1 MRRDIELNSLALK
14 TRKMFGVDSFAP
26 VDIFASINGWRDQKI
41 TIVYYPLSSRISGMC
56 TRVKDDTVI
65 CVNSGTS
72 YGRQRFTLAH
82 ELYHI
87 LYEENMKRVIC
98 DMSMSNDRSDS
109 EREADRFAAY
119 LLIPYD
125 ALHQYAENRKRW
137 TIYDVIEAE
146 QFFQISHQAMLMRLF
161 AEEYIDQKQLEE
173 YQKIRVTAEAL
184 RMGYGCE
191 LYRPSPENKRYF
203 TTGEYIRKVE
213 MLADREL
220 ISNGKKEEMLL
231 DAFKPDIVYG
241 SDEEGMCLN
250 D

>member
-1 MRRDIELNSLALK
+1 MKRDIELNSLALR
-14 TRKMFGVDSFAP
+14 TRKMFGADSYAP
-26 VDIFASINGWRDQKI
+26 IDIFASVNGWREKKI

-56 TRVKDDTVI
+56 TRVKGDTIV

-87 LYEENMKRVIC
+87 LYEENMQRVIC
-98 DMSMSNDRSDS
+98 DMSMSDDRSES

-119 LLIPYD
+119 LLMPYD
-125 ALHQYAENRKRW
+125 ALRQYADDRSRW
-137 TIYDVIEAE
+137 NIYDVIEAE
-146 QFFQISHQAMLMRLF
+146 QFFQISHQAMLLRLF
-161 AEEYIDQKQLEE
+161 LEEYIDKKQLEE
-173 YQKIRVTAEAL
+173 YQKVRVTSEAL
-184 RMGYGCE
+184 RMGYSGE
-191 LYRPSPENKRYF
+191 LYSPSPENRRYF

-213 MLADREL
+213 ILSDRDL

-231 DAFKPDIVYG
+231 DAFRTDIVYG
-241 SDEEGMCLN
+241 ADEEGMCLN

>member
-14 TRKMFGVDSFAP
+14 TRKLFGVDSYAP
-26 VDIFASINGWRDQKI
+26 IDIFACVNNWKAQKV

-65 CVNSGTS
+65 CINSGTS

-87 LYEENMKRVIC
+87 LYEENMQRVIC
-98 DMSMSNDRSDS
+98 DMSMGDDRNDS
-109 EREADRFAAY
+109 EREADRFATY
-119 LLIPYD
+119 LLMPYD
-125 ALHQYAENRKRW
+125 ALHQYAEDRKRW

-146 QFFQISHQAMLMRLF
+146 QFFQISHQAMLLRLF
-161 AEEYIDQKQLEE
+161 LEECIDKKQLEE
-173 YQKIRVTAEAL
+173 YQKVRVTGEAL
-184 RMGYGCE
+184 KMGYSGE
-191 LYRPSPENKRYF
+191 LYCPSPENRRYF

-213 MLADREL
+213 LLAQQKR
-220 ISNGKKEEMLL
+220 ISTGKKEEMLL
-231 DAFKPDIVYG
+231 EAFRPDIVYG